1 MIYKLFPVEKLMD
14 FYTGLNYRSKSMSII
29 QGYRPVVV
37 KRQII
42 RDACT
47 HAYILQFTLYSYI
60 RRSKCIPSTLYQ
72 RDIFFL
78 NPTFVNAFGYAI
90 NKHGGTRRFWI

>member
-37 KRQII
+37 KGRSYEMPVPMHTFFNSPLQLYKKKQVYSK
-42 RDACT
+42 
-47 HAYILQFTLYSYI
+47 HALPARYILF
-60 RRSKCIPSTLYQ
+60 
-72 RDIFFL
+72 

-90 NKHGGTRRFWI
+90 NKHGGTRRFRI